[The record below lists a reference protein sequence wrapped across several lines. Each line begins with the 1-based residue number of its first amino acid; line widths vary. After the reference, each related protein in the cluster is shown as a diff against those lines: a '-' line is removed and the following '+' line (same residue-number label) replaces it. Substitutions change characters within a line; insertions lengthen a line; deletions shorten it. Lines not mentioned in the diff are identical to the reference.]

1 MAERLEIRMI
11 KKIFGN
17 VILATAIGLVSGAFA
32 ATIDLSK
39 VTGNTTFNNGD
50 VITGT
55 LGADVEL
62 SIADGAYVTLRNVTI
77 DRGHNSSCP
86 WAGLTCLG
94 DAEIRVDGENT
105 VKGFYNA
112 SGIHVP
118 AGNTLTIRQAVNISG
133 YAALGG
139 GTLTVGDAGLGAGIG
154 AGNGIPCGNIVIESG
169 IITATGHNAAGIGGA
184 TGVSC
189 GDITIKGGVVRATGA
204 GGGAGI
210 GSGKGNI
217 CGAITIE
224 DGVTL
229 VVAQGGDG
237 SDPIGAGS
245 GGTCGAVSVTLAE
258 GATDTTGVTGLG
270 YPTRTIE
277 GRKGAQ
283 QYANGLT
290 WDFRIVDGTA
300 EICDMYYASDGEAH
314 YRSAID
320 SGHAGAL
327 VIPDTLGGKPV
338 TRIGN
343 YAFAFCRKITSVTI
357 PATVTSIGEGAF
369 QLCEVLT
376 DATLPA
382 GVTSIEA
389 RAFESCS
396 KLTTAAIPP
405 TVTSIGTMAFYECDA
420 LTSVTIPG
428 GVKLIGHSAFKD
440 CDSLA
445 SVTIMDGVET
455 IGRSAFR
462 DCGSLKSITIPASVK
477 TIEESAFWGCT
488 SLATVNCSE
497 GTVIEDGAFYG
508 CGALADPD
516 GFLIINGV
524 LHQYMGGDADVTVP
538 AGITRIGETAFAGH
552 TSNPLFGMYPPLV
565 SVTIPDSVTSIG
577 MGAFA
582 YCMDLERVTFPA
594 NMPSVEDGAFLLCV
608 KLADADG
615 FVIIGGALHMYI
627 GTASAVTIPNGVT
640 SIGPQSFLTYTEVP
654 PYYQPSPVTSLTIPS
669 GVTNIFPQAFGY
681 CPVLTT
687 VSIPSTVTG
696 IGEGAFYEM
705 LGGTVPLKTVHVE
718 TGDTER
724 VKGLLFAAEHP
735 VDGITFVEDYFPSV
749 PDPVDPGTAPCYAV
763 LNEGDITVPYAAGN
777 TLYGALYDGCDVVGV
792 VELKLGKINARKGTS
807 RVSGAVTLLDGKR
820 YTIKGFLA
828 AVRAAAP
835 LVVSLEVKKVGRLS
849 VTIGGE
855 QFAGSLGSWHVQTA
869 NVGGNWNSAPMV
881 SVDVSDL
888 SIIPGTVLDALL
900 PNAEKGVSSGTRWT
914 FAKATSVKWAKPKV
928 GETPVV
934 LDAASGKGLL
944 VDTTKDRTNPS
955 GMKLTYT
962 AKKGTFK
969 GSFKVYALEGS
980 GASTKLKKYNLKVG
994 GVVVN
999 GVGYGSATCKRP
1011 AITWPLKVR

>member
-1 MAERLEIRMI
+1 MT

-17 VILATAIGLVSGAFA
+17 VILAAAVGLASGAFA
-32 ATIDLSK
+32 AEIDLST
-39 VTGNTTFNNGD
+39 VTADTILNNHD

-55 LGADVEL
+55 LGAKVKL
-62 SIADGAYVTLRNVTI
+62 SIANNALVTLRNARI
-77 DRGHNSSCP
+77 DGSNNSLYP

-94 DAEIRVDGENT
+94 NAEIRIDGINY
-105 VKGFYNA
+105 VRGFDQHYP
-112 SGIHVP
+112 GIYVP
-118 AGNTLTIRQAVNISG
+118 GGNTLTIRQAVNISG

-139 GTLTVGDAGLGAGIG
+139 GTLEARDNGLAAGIG
-154 AGNGIPCGNIVIESG
+154 AGNGMACGNIVIESG
-169 IITATGHNAAGIGGA
+169 IITAQGHNSAGIGGSGDA
-184 TGVSC
+184 SC
-189 GDITIKGGVVRATGA
+189 GDITIKGGVVYATG
-204 GGGAGI
+204 GWDGAGI
-210 GSGKGNI
+210 GGCGSAGCGN
-217 CGAITIE
+217 ITIE

-229 VVAQGGDG
+229 VVAQAGNKNDPA
-237 SDPIGAGS
+237 PIGAGG

-283 QYANGLT
+283 QNANGLT

-405 TVTSIGTMAFYECDA
+405 TVTSIGTMAFYGCDG

-462 DCGSLKSITIPASVK
+462 DCGSLTSITIPASVK

-488 SLATVNCSE
+488 FLATVNCSE
-497 GTVIEDGAFYG
+497 GTVIEDGVFFG
-508 CGALADPD
+508 CSALADAN
-516 GFLIINGV
+516 GFLVINGV
-524 LHQYMGGDADVTVP
+524 LHQYMGGEADVTVP
-538 AGITRIGETAFAGH
+538 AGVTRIGAMAFAGH

-577 MGAFA
+577 MMSFA
-582 YCMDLERVTFPA
+582 YCTDLERVKFPA

-615 FVIIGGALHMYI
+615 FVILGGALHMYI

-687 VSIPSTVTG
+687 VSIPSTVTS

-735 VDGITFVEDYFPSV
+735 VDGITFVEDYVPSA
-749 PDPVDPGTAPCYAV
+749 PNPVNPGTAPCYVV
-763 LNEGDITVPYAAGN
+763 LNEGDVTAPYVAGRP
-777 TLYGALYDGCDVVGV
+777 LYGALYDGCDVVGI
-792 VELKLGKINARKGTS
+792 VELKLGKINAKKGTS
-807 RVSGAVTLLDGKR
+807 KVSGAVTLLDGKR
-820 YTIKGFLA
+820 YTIKGYVA
-828 AVRAAAP
+828 AVNAAAP
-835 LVVSLEVKKVGRLS
+835 LAVSLEVKKMGTMS
-849 VTIGGE
+849 ITIGGE

-869 NVGGNWNSAPMV
+869 NVGGNWNSAPTV
-881 SVDVSDL
+881 SVDANDL
-888 SIIPGTVLDALL
+888 SMIPGTVLDALL
-900 PNAEKGVSSGTRWT
+900 PNDEKGVSSGTRWT
-914 FAKATSVKWAKPKV
+914 FAKAASVKWAKPKV

-944 VDTTKDRTNPS
+944 VDKTKDRTNLS

-980 GASTKLKKYNLKVG
+980 GASTKLKKYNLKVS

-1011 AITWPLKVR
+1011 AITWSLSVQ

>member
-229 VVAQGGDG
+229 VSAQGGDG

-283 QYANGLT
+283 QNANGLT

-462 DCGSLKSITIPASVK
+462 DCGSLTSITIPASVK

-516 GFLIINGV
+516 GFLVINGV

-538 AGITRIGETAFAGH
+538 AGVTRIGVMAFAGH

-577 MGAFA
+577 MMSFA
-582 YCMDLERVTFPA
+582 YCTDLERVNFPA

-627 GTASAVTIPNGVT
+627 GTASAVTIPDGVT
-640 SIGPQSFLTYTEVP
+640 SIGPQSFLTYTEVS

-749 PDPVDPGTAPCYAV
+749 PDPVNPGTAPCYAV
-763 LNEGDITVPYAAGN
+763 LNEGDITSPYVAGKP
-777 TLYGALYDGCDVVGV
+777 LYGALYDSCDVVGI
-792 VELKLGKINARKGTS
+792 VELKLGKINAKKGTS
-807 RVSGAVTLLDGKR
+807 KVSGAVTLLDGKR
-820 YTIKGFLA
+820 YTIKGYVA

-835 LVVSLEVKKVGRLS
+835 LAVSLEVKKVGTMS
-849 VTIGGE
+849 ITIGGE
-855 QFAGSLGSWHVQTA
+855 QFAGSLGSWH
-869 NVGGNWNSAPMV
+869 
-881 SVDVSDL
+881 
-888 SIIPGTVLDALL
+888 
-900 PNAEKGVSSGTRWT
+900 VSSGTRWT

-1011 AITWPLKVR
+1011 AITWSLKVR